1 MGDADEDIADNEMLG
16 TLSDSDKD
24 GGDGEDSGTR
34 VFDWLSASDPVGEES
49 QSRDEEEE
57 TDMENLSGR
66 EREVELRDLGER
78 HP

>member
-34 VFDWLSASDPVGEES
+34 VFD
-49 QSRDEEEE
+49 
-57 TDMENLSGR
+57 
-66 EREVELRDLGER
+66 
-78 HP
+78 